1 MTTKLKSFMDE
12 FKPKPSRFHLIDIY
26 TLAIIWGGGLPVGK
40 LIEMHGAAG
49 VGKTTLCLMV
59 ALALLKQGLAVFFL
73 DVENSLDEDLKAKMG
88 LLEYEENVREN
99 GLPQFAHVRV
109 STFNKIDEI
118 LREVLTKEADFALV
132 IFDSLTMA
140 IADRSK
146 NAKKAAQ
153 ISDEDAG
160 KGARVQANF
169 LKHYKPLLHESETTM
184 IILNQMRVSLKGF
197 KGSAKPAGGKALEHA
212 TDIRTALWRVGNIT
226 HPEDDDQIIGTEIRA
241 ATIKNK
247 IASPHFAVPLHITHG
262 TGVDNLKSVTQ
273 FLIDR
278 GIIESTGAGWF
289 TIEGTEANPVDPPVK
304 IRGMTEV
311 YGWVSNNAQ
320 LAVDWIREYKG

>member
-1 MTTKLKSFMDE
+1 MTTKLKTLMDD
-12 FKPKPSRFHLIDIY
+12 FKPKPSRFHLIDIF
-26 TLAIIWGGGLPVGK
+26 TLAVIWGGGLPVGK

-49 VGKTTLCLMV
+49 VGKTTLSLQI
-59 ALALLKQGLAVFFL
+59 ANALLQQGLAVFYL
-73 DVENSLDEDLKAKMG
+73 DVENSLDEDLKRKMD
-88 LLEYEENVREN
+88 LLQYEETIRDN

-118 LREVLTKEADFALV
+118 LREVLTKEADYALV
-132 IFDSLTMA
+132 VFDSLTMA

-146 NAKKAAQ
+146 NARKAAQ

-169 LKHYKPLLHESETTM
+169 LKLYKPLLHESETTM

-226 HPEDDDQIIGTEIRA
+226 HPDNEDQIIGTEIRA

-247 IASPHFAVPLHITHG
+247 IASPHFAVPVHFMHG
-262 TGVDNLKSVTQ
+262 TGVNNLKSITQ

-278 GIIESTGAGWF
+278 GIIESSGAGWF
-289 TIEGTEANPVDPPVK
+289 TMKGTEASPVDPPVK
-304 IRGMTEV
+304 ARGMMEV
-311 YGWVSNNAQ
+311 YDWVSMNAPRA
-320 LAVDWIREYKG
+320 LDWLREYKN